1 MGINVRILQLS
12 THSTLVPRHGGK
24 LRSHHVA
31 RVLEQEGFDV
41 RRVAF
46 CYRIS
51 DDVEDPREPII
62 DVGRLPFWQSR
73 KFEAY
78 GPGRLRFVDY
88 IATVAALEAPYILA
102 EFDER
107 VRAAAPDVVLL
118 EHPWTWP
125 LLARLAEVRYGAV
138 RVAYNSQN
146 VEIALKRRIVQEEGF
161 ATPPGLLEGVEA
173 LERGLVARA
182 AGIGTCTRMDADEYV
197 KWGARR
203 VVVAPNGGVRR
214 ERRHLLD
221 ILPCPLEPT
230 HSYALVVGS
239 NHPPNISGFMNL
251 VTPSLPFL
259 RPHQRVV
266 VAGHMG
272 PVIIEALEA
281 NALAPIAK
289 TRLIV
294 LGAVDEFC
302 LDCAIANAN
311 VMLLPIQYGSGS
323 NVKTAEALLSCRPII
338 AAPAAMR
345 GFDGFRDVPNITIAD
360 GTVEFGTAMLAALDR
375 HWTPQGVDHPSV
387 SSLLWESTIA
397 PLVGMMREIEGEI
410 RADQRNLPSPPFAAK
425 HTGTPPK

>member
-1 MGINVRILQLS
+1 MRILQLS

-24 LRSHHVA
+24 LRSHHIA

-41 RRVAF
+41 HRLAF
-46 CYRIS
+46 CYRMS

-62 DVGRLPFWQSR
+62 DIGRMPFWQSR

-78 GPGRLRFVDY
+78 GNGRTYFVDY
-88 IATVAALEAPYILA
+88 LATVTALEVPYILS

-125 LLARLAEVRYGAV
+125 LLARLAEVRYGTV
-138 RVAYNSQN
+138 PVVYNSQN

-161 ATPPGLLEGVEA
+161 ATPPGLMEGVEA
-173 LERGLVARA
+173 LERGLVACA
-182 AGIGTCTRMDADEYV
+182 VGIGTCTRMDADEYV

-203 VVVAPNGGVRR
+203 VVVAPNGSVRR

-239 NHPPNISGFMNL
+239 DHPPNISGFMNL

-259 RPHQRVV
+259 RPNQRVV
-266 VAGHMG
+266 VVGHMG
-272 PVIIEALEA
+272 PKIIEALEA
-281 NALAPIAK
+281 NGLARVAK

-311 VMLLPIQYGSGS
+311 VLLLPIQYGSGS

-345 GFDGFRDVPNITIAD
+345 GFDAFIGAPNITVVD
-360 GTVEFGTAMLAALDR
+360 GTGDFGTAMLAALDR
-375 HWTPQGVDHPSV
+375 PCSPQGADHPPL
-387 SSLLWESTIA
+387 SSLLWESTVA

-410 RADQRNLPSPPFAAK
+410 RADLRNKPSSPFAAK
-425 HTGTPPK
+425 HTGTLPK